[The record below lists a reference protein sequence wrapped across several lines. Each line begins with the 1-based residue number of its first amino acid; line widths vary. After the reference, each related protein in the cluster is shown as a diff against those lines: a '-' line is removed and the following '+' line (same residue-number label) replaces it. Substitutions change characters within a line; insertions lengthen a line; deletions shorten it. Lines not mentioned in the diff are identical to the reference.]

1 MQTVVQ
7 KDPTI
12 GFSFILQLTG
22 VHGSQQFD
30 KLTKTKTV
38 ESILTTMDTSGIKN
52 YIDHLLSQFGE
63 KEGEEQY
70 VSRSFCPAIYLR
82 SEVLRGTWL
91 LR

>member
-1 MQTVVQ
+1 MQSVVQ

-38 ESILTTMDTSGIKN
+38 ESLLTTMDTAGIKS
-52 YIDHLLSQFGE
+52 YIDHLLSQFSE
-63 KEGEEQY
+63 KAGEEQY
-70 VSRSFCPAIYLR
+70 VYFLFRLCVCMVAIEM
-82 SEVLRGTWL
+82 S
-91 LR
+91 